1 MSSTDPRRVCIFGAA
16 PSTANLGVSALLEST
31 ILGLLARHP
40 ATEISVFDYAWR
52 PGPLTL
58 PTPSGPA
65 VLARHGANPSR
76 RYWSPET
83 LGTMRVAG
91 RLRLPGFPGVSA
103 VRRASAV
110 LDLSG
115 GDSFTDLYGVKR
127 FWTVTHPKRLALDLG
142 RPLFLLPQ
150 TYGPFENPKLR
161 GIARDTVRRARL
173 AWARDDRSFAAL
185 NELLGPEADA
195 ERHRAGID
203 MAFALQPQAP
213 AAPLDDDVERWFSED
228 RPVVGLNVSG
238 LLWSAS
244 EGATNP
250 FGIRGDYRAIVEAV
264 ARGVFAA
271 SGDTHL
277 VLVPHVLEPPGHPES
292 DRGACLELVERLPEK
307 LRERVRV
314 LAGTYRAGE
323 IKHLI
328 GRLDWFTGARMHA
341 TIAGLSTGVPSTA
354 MAYSGKFQGVFE
366 RCGQGDAVAD
376 LRALSTDEAIASVL
390 AGHARRVER
399 RAELATVLPGLLDM
413 AQRQL
418 DTIDAVLAGLAAG
431 ASSGIAG
438 AG

>member
-1 MSSTDPRRVCIFGAA
+1 MSPPEPRRLCVFGAA

-31 ILGLLARHP
+31 VLGLLARHP
-40 ATEISVFDYAWR
+40 STEVTVFDYAWR

-58 PTPSGPA
+58 PTPTGPA

-76 RYWSPET
+76 RYWRSET

-91 RLRLPGFPGVSA
+91 RLRLLGFPGVTA

-150 TYGPFENPKLR
+150 TYGPFETPKLR
-161 GIARDTVRRARL
+161 EIARDTVRRARL

-185 NELLGPEADA
+185 NELLGPEADE

-213 AAPLDDDVERWFSED
+213 ATPIDEVVERWFAD
-228 RPVVGLNVSG
+228 GRAVMGLNVSG
-238 LLWSAS
+238 LLWTAAEAPS
-244 EGATNP
+244 NP

-264 ARGVFAA
+264 ARGVLETPDA
-271 SGDTHL
+271 SL

-292 DRGACLELVERLPEK
+292 DLGACLALRERLPGG
-307 LRERVRV
+307 LRDRVRI
-314 LAGTYRAGE
+314 LEGTYRAGE

-328 GRLDWFTGARMHA
+328 GRLEWFAGARMHA
-341 TIAGLSTGVPSTA
+341 TIAGLSTGVPATA
-354 MAYSGKFQGVFE
+354 MAYSGKFEGVFE

-376 LRALSTDEAIASVL
+376 LRALSTEEAAAKVL
-390 AGHARRVER
+390 EGFARRADR
-399 RAELATVLPGLLDM
+399 RAELAAVLPGLLDM

-418 DTIDAVLAGLAAG
+418 DTIDGVLGRLGGPAGLR
-431 ASSGIAG
+431 SE
-438 AG
+438 